1 MNSGKCQYR
10 SSTCSCPIY
19 YDPATLCN
27 QTIFAAYHR
36 LDLIY
41 TAIGF
46 LLYLIMLLCYLF
58 EMVLDTYRK
67 KYTPISLIK
76 GITIVFLLSRLVV
89 VALWTVSSSQKTT
102 RYAHQ
107 CNRYDHSDLG

>member
-41 TAIGF
+41 PAIRF

-67 KYTPISLIK
+67 EVHPNLFNQRDHNSLSSFTLGCGRPLDSFFISK
-76 GITIVFLLSRLVV
+76 DHAVC
-89 VALWTVSSSQKTT
+89 SSV
-102 RYAHQ
+102 
-107 CNRYDHSDLG
+107 